1 MKLTGII
8 TALITPFK
16 KGQVDYPSLG
26 RLIDQQ
32 LEGGVQGFVVNGTT
46 AESPTLM
53 ETEVEKIFQ
62 TVKAKTPK
70 NFPIILGTGSNST
83 AQTVTNTR
91 KAKSLGAD
99 AALVVVPYYNKPP
112 QRGLVQHFTEVAK
125 STELPIILYNVPGRT
140 ITAMTLE
147 TVQQLSRVPN
157 IVGIKE
163 ASGNLDFAKEL
174 MSACGP
180 EFIHLSGDDETFEKF
195 FRLGGHGTISVA
207 SHIIPKPMV
216 KHETE
221 KHLGLV
227 KALFLEANPIPVKYA
242 LHLMGVIESPELRSP
257 LVEMDPALVP
267 QLRAQ
272 LIQSGVLHE

>member
-1 MKLTGII
+1 MNFSGII

-16 KGQVDYPSLG
+16 KGEVDYISLE

-32 LEGGVQGFVVNGTT
+32 LKGGVQGFVVNGTT
-46 AESPTLM
+46 AESPTLQPK
-53 ETEVEKIFQ
+53 EVEKIFQ
-62 TVKAKTPK
+62 TAKAKTPK
-70 NFPIILGTGSNST
+70 NFPVILGTGSNST
-83 AQTVTNTR
+83 EQTIANT
-91 KAKSLGAD
+91 KMAKSFGAS

-112 QRGLVQHFTEVAK
+112 QRGLVQHFTQIAK

-140 ITAMTLE
+140 ITSMTKE
-147 TVQQLSRVPN
+147 TVQQLSRIPN

-163 ASGNLDFAKEL
+163 ASGNLEFAKEL
-174 MSACGP
+174 MSSCGP

-195 FRLGGHGTISVA
+195 HRLGGHGTISVA
-207 SHIIPKPMV
+207 SHIIPQAMV

-242 LHLMGVIESPELRSP
+242 LYLMGIIESPELRSP
-257 LVEMDPALVP
+257 LVEMDPVLVP
-267 QLRAQ
+267 QLKAQ
-272 LIQSGVLHE
+272 LIQSGVLHG